1 VTQGLS
7 TRELQSLTIW
17 DISDPATQVS
27 FDVLWKEFLRPAVN
41 AETTQSVIG
50 RVIQSRS
57 RTVPKLMCCPG
68 VTSPCCESE
77 SLTLMAPDPTSPP
90 LILLVDDYEDAR
102 VMYGHFLRMSG
113 YEPLEAATGEE
124 ALELAYSRVPDLIL
138 LDMSLPGIDGWEV
151 TAELKR
157 NDRTKHIPI
166 VALTAHALQTE
177 RQRTERAGCDGFLAK
192 PCAPPELLAEISRL
206 LGPRPGVTDATRG

>member
-1 VTQGLS
+1 VGARQKLNHDWTG
-7 TRELQSLTIW
+7 
-17 DISDPATQVS
+17 S
-27 FDVLWKEFLRPAVN
+27 F
-41 AETTQSVIG
+41 
-50 RVIQSRS
+50 S
-57 RTVPKLMCCPG
+57 RTGRNAKQCYSFG
-68 VTSPCCESE
+68 TE
-77 SLTLMAPDPTSPP
+77 SLPMAPDSSNAP

-124 ALELAYSRVPDLIL
+124 ALELAYARVPDLIL

-157 NDRTKHIPI
+157 NARTKHIPI

-192 PCAPPELLAEISRL
+192 PCAPPDLLAEISRL
-206 LGPRPGVTDATRG
+206 LGPRPGADGATRL

>member
-1 VTQGLS
+1 M
-7 TRELQSLTIW
+7 
-17 DISDPATQVS
+17 P
-27 FDVLWKEFLRPAVN
+27 
-41 AETTQSVIG
+41 
-50 RVIQSRS
+50 
-57 RTVPKLMCCPG
+57 
-68 VTSPCCESE
+68 SE
-77 SLTLMAPDPTSPP
+77 SSTSTPP

-124 ALELAYSRVPDLIL
+124 ALELAYARLPDLIL

-151 TAELKR
+151 TAELKANEMTR
-157 NDRTKHIPI
+157 HIPI

-192 PCAPPELLAEISRL
+192 PCAPPDLLAEISRL
-206 LGPRPGVTDATRG
+206 LGSRTPTDGSTRAV